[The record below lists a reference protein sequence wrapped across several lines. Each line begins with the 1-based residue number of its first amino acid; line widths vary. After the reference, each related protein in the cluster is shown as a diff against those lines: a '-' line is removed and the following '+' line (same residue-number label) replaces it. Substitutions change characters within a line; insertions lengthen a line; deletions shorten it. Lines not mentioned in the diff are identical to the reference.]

1 VVRASYCALGADRIV
16 PLTIVDRGPTRL
28 VAEGRLAKTA
38 ADTLKDEAR
47 RRVQGGQFCG
57 HIAYAS
63 LIPHP

>member
-1 VVRASYCALGADRIV
+1 MRASYCALGADSDHA
-16 PLTIVDRGPTRL
+16 PHDRRPRADRL

-38 ADTLKDEAR
+38 ADALKDEAR